1 MTDNNS
7 TKDTA
12 ANVQTDHQKDSAAN
26 DQATHSAQNSSSISD
41 NKTDNQTAKNDS
53 DKNQD
58 SSADKNKVADS
69 AKDKGDD
76 QDSKAQSSKD
86 SDNASKSDKK
96 DDAKKSNGQASDQ
109 DSDVD
114 DKDKKLLGADM
125 EFIIKEEEKIKE
137 KLKDSIH
144 LERFTTDISLFIS
157 LIKDYYQGNYRKIP
171 YKSIS
176 SIVIGLVYILN
187 PIDIIPDF
195 IPVIGYVDD
204 ALVIAFCLKMVEKD
218 LLEYQAWK
226 EQQGDSDSKDKKQ
239 DA

>member
-12 ANVQTDHQKDSAAN
+12 ANAQTDHQKDSAAN
-26 DQATHSAQNSSSISD
+26 DQATHSAQNSSSTSD
-41 NKTDNQTAKNDS
+41 SKTDNQTAKNDS

-69 AKDKGDD
+69 AKDKDDD
-76 QDSKAQSSKD
+76 QDSKAQSKD

-96 DDAKKSNGQASDQ
+96 DDAKKSSGQASDQ

-195 IPVIGYVDD
+195 IPLIGYVDD

-226 EQQGDSDSKDKKQ
+226 EQQGDSDSKDKPQ

>member
-1 MTDNNS
+1 MIDNNS

-12 ANVQTDHQKDSAAN
+12 TNAQNDHQKDSAAN
-26 DQATHSAQNSSSISD
+26 DQATHSAQNSSSTSD
-41 NKTDNQTAKNDS
+41 SKTDNQTAKNDS

-58 SSADKNKVADS
+58 SSADKNKVADN
-69 AKDKGDD
+69 AKDKVDD

-96 DDAKKSNGQASDQ
+96 DDAKKSSDQ

-226 EQQGDSDSKDKKQ
+226 EQQGDSDLKAKKQ